1 MSSTSSNKFY
11 HLRLLLIVFT
21 MVFLQTINAQEFST
35 KAKTVLRQIG
45 NELLLANNDSTS
57 LILPITEVDYHKYQI
72 SFADSLSILPD
83 KLVEIVDRN
92 LKKHF
97 QINAY
102 SVQVLHC
109 EDNEIAYSYEMH
121 LEEEKTIIPCSG
133 RIIPQ
138 GCYTVE
144 ISFLDDKPT
153 SNNWFIYIVVILIFL
168 VLLWIIK
175 SKKPNKNPTNNE
187 VKKRTL
193 GAFIFYPEENKLVKK
208 AKEITLSKK
217 ECEILE
223 LFVNQPNTIIRREE
237 LTKKVWED
245 NGVIV
250 GRSLDTYI
258 SKLRKKLQEDDSI
271 KLVNIHG
278 VGYKLELK

>member
-1 MSSTSSNKFY
+1 MGRISSYK
-11 HLRLLLIVFT
+11 LRNFGIILITLCCFQIV
-21 MVFLQTINAQEFST
+21 NAQEFNSKT
-35 KAKTVLRQIG
+35 KTVLRQIG
-45 NELLLANNDSTS
+45 NELLLAANDSTS
-57 LILPITEVDYHKYQI
+57 LILPIVAIEDNQYQI
-72 SFADSLSILPD
+72 SFADSLIILPD

-92 LKKHF
+92 LKKYY

-102 SVQVLHC
+102 SVQVLQC
-109 EDNEIAYSYEMH
+109 KDNEIAYSYEMH

-133 RIIPQ
+133 RIIPK
-138 GCYTVE
+138 GCYSIV
-144 ISFLDDKPT
+144 ISFLDEESTNKT
-153 SNNWFIYIVVILIFL
+153 MLFYVVGLL
-168 VLLWIIK
+168 VLLFFFWFYK
-175 SKKPNKNPTNNE
+175 YHQAKNKRTEKRVN
-187 VKKRTL
+187 KRTL
-193 GAFIFYPEENKLVKK
+193 GEFTFYPEQNKLVNK

-223 LFVNQPNTIIRREE
+223 LFVNQPNTIIKREE

-278 VGYKLELK
+278 VGYKLELL